1 MFDILLERSSGE
13 GPSSAGPSGAGL
25 LALSVLF
32 GYTVVATIVAGGFA
46 VPAGL
51 FVFALGCLA
60 TVVVDHAYW
69 RETAFAPTLARA
81 EPPPGRLALAAT
93 QVAATQAA
101 ATQAAETRA
110 AETRAAESRAALPAP
125 PARETLDAP
134 TPDGAAQ
141 EGAQDSAQ
149 DSAQGAAQASA
160 QDSAVAEPPKA

>member
-13 GPSSAGPSGAGL
+13 GPSSAGPSGAGF

-93 QVAATQAA
+93 QAA
-101 ATQAAETRA
+101 AIQAAESRA
-110 AETRAAESRAALPAP
+110 AESRAAESRAALPAP

-134 TPDGAAQ
+134 TPDGAQ
-141 EGAQDSAQ
+141 KGDST
-149 DSAQGAAQASA
+149 
-160 QDSAVAEPPKA
+160 SAVAEPPKA